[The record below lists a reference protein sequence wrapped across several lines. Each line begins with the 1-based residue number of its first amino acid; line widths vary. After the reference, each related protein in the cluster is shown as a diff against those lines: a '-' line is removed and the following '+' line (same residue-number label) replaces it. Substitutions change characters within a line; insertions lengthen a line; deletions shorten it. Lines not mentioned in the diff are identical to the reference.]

1 MTGSLWLAV
10 PVSFALAWVAVRLRL
25 RFADRGLD
33 QPNHRSLH
41 ERPTPHGGGL
51 GIVLTLLVI
60 GAWIGVPILLLVAV
74 LGLALLSFLDDVRHL
89 PFWLRLSVHLCAA
102 AMLCNLIA
110 LPVWWWLPAML
121 AVGWMT
127 NLYNFMDGADGLAGS
142 QGVVGFSAYAA
153 GFAMSGDFVLAAWSG
168 AAAAAC
174 AGFLWFNW
182 PPAKIFM
189 GDVGSIPLGFLAG
202 GLGMVGAWQGAW
214 PSWFPLMV
222 FALFVL
228 DASVT
233 LMRRALAGKRVW
245 EAHREHIYQRMVRMG
260 YGHKG
265 MTLRW
270 SALMASGAM
279 LAVALLAL
287 PAWVQWVAVP
297 AWLTFL
303 AWLGNRTIHVG
314 RPSGRQ

>member
-10 PVSFALAWVAVRLRL
+10 PVSFALAWVVVRLRL

-102 AMLCNLIA
+102 AMLCYLIA
-110 LPVWWWLPAML
+110 LPAWWWLPAML